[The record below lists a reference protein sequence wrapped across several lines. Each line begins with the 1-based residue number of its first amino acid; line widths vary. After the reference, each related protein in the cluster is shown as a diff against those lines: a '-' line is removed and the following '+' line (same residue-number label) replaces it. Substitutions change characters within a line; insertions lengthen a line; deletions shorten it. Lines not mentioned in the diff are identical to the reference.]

1 MIIAGVWY
9 LTGELDKSETRVECL
24 RREVEGKFGV
34 VDEKF
39 NRINQTVEEKFKTTN
54 QTVEE
59 KFKVADEKI
68 AKSMETALKES
79 SENFF
84 KYNYSTEY
92 DEARLH
98 GKDNNASSASSSS
111 GAPSP

>member
-9 LTGELDKSETRVECL
+9 LKGELDKSESRVESL

-39 NRINQTVEEKFKTTN
+39 NRTN

-68 AKSMETALKES
+68 AKSMETAVKVS

-84 KYNYSTEY
+84 KYNYSTEH
-92 DEARLH
+92 ARLH
-98 GKDNNASSASSSS
+98 GKAITLLLQLHDRVQIIMLNDRISLI
-111 GAPSP
+111 

>member
-1 MIIAGVWY
+1 MIIGMWY
-9 LTGELDKSETRVECL
+9 LKGELDKSETRVECL

-34 VDEKF
+34 LDEKF

-54 QTVEE
+54 ETVEE
-59 KFKVADEKI
+59 KFKVAEKI

-84 KYNYSTEY
+84 KYN
-92 DEARLH
+92 
-98 GKDNNASSASSSS
+98 
-111 GAPSP
+111 